1 MTVQEVTLHVPERV
15 YDQIRR
21 AAERT
26 HRSIDDILLEALI
39 AAAPTMLESP
49 AVRSSFAQLTFLNDA
64 ALWQAAR
71 ATMQS
76 DQRERLADLHDKQQ
90 REGLS
95 TAERDEEQALLGLY
109 REVVLL
115 RGQAAVL
122 LKRRG
127 YEVQDAQQFEPFV

>member
-1 MTVQEVTLHVPERV
+1 MTIQEVTLHVPERV

-26 HRSIDDILLEALI
+26 HRTIDDILLEALI

-95 TAERDEEQALLGLY
+95 TAERDEEQSLLGLY
-109 REVVLL
+109 REMILL

-127 YEVQDAQQFEPFV
+127 YEVHDTQQFEPFV

>member
-1 MTVQEVTLHVPERV
+1 MTVQEITLHVPERV

-76 DQRERLADLHDKQQ
+76 DQRERLEALHDKQQ

-95 TAERDEEQALLGLY
+95 TAEHDEEQVLLGLY
-109 REVVLL
+109 REMVLL

-127 YEVQDAQQFEPFV
+127 YAVHDAQQFEPFV

>member
-1 MTVQEVTLHVPERV
+1 MTIQEVTLHVPERV

-21 AAERT
+21 AAERA

-39 AAAPTMLESP
+39 AVAPTMMESP

-71 ATMQS
+71 ATMQPE
-76 DQRERLADLHDKQQ
+76 QRERLEDLHDKQQ

-95 TAERDEEQALLGLY
+95 TEEFDEEQALVGFY
-109 REVVLL
+109 REMVLL
-115 RGQAAVL
+115 RGQATVL

-127 YEVQDAQQFEPFV
+127 YDVRDANQFEPLV